1 MEERQGKSEINEL
14 LTLMAGDLMARRPTT
29 TWPPGNSDRRRYE
42 FATEKKTRQNER
54 PARVESDLPRLFFL
68 GSTNLVFAESD
79 LPNH

>member
-14 LTLMAGDLMARRPTT
+14 LTLMAGDLMAGGQPRP
-29 TWPPGNSDRRRYE
+29 GRQGIAIAAIRHG
-42 FATEKKTRQNER
+42 EKKTRQNER